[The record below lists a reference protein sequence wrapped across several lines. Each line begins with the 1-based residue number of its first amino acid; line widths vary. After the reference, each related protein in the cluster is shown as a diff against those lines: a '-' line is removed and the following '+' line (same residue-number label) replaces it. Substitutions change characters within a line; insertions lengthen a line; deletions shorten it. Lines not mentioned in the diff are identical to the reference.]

1 MLLSDFVIL
10 QITLDVMGFFKKI
23 YIYCSYS
30 MSIKVL
36 RFLTLSNA
44 RTDKNKDLLLRSY

>member
-10 QITLDVMGFFKKI
+10 QITLDVMGFFKKKN
-23 YIYCSYS
+23 YCSYS